1 MCYDAGVGKY
11 PIMGGRYTMDTYPRL
26 AKELDLA
33 WAPDKTRIL
42 LLRGVAQ
49 NDYCGRKNVQFP
61 DVSDG

>member
-33 WAPDKTRIL
+33 WAPDKSRIPAL
-42 LLRGVAQ
+42 GWHRARLQ
-49 NDYCGRKNVQFP
+49 MTFWQ
-61 DVSDG
+61 